1 MTHLVG
7 IDIGGTFT
15 DVVTLDVESG
25 RLHHAKR
32 PSDPQDLV
40 RGIRQAL
47 IDDQVPLDDVA
58 VVRHGTTVV
67 INALLQRVGA
77 RTALVTTKGFRDV
90 LEIGRTNWPEPYN
103 LFWDRDPI
111 LVPRELRFEA
121 DERMGAGGVVVQ
133 ELDRQSVTAAAAAIA
148 EQGVESI
155 AVCLMHSYASP
166 QHEIDVAR
174 ILREELPGVEVSV
187 SHELSQEFR
196 EYERTS
202 TVVMNAYVKPVVDR
216 YLQRLQ
222 DALAADG
229 FTGSLYLM
237 ESSGGVTSVDDA
249 RARPIVLVES
259 GPAAGAIAV
268 AEYARR
274 LGIPKAIAFDM
285 GGTTAKGVLVEDG
298 EPLFTAEYY
307 VPTYERGFPIQVAAV
322 DIVEVGTGGGSI
334 AALDDVGAL
343 SVGPR
348 SAGAVPGPACYGNGG
363 ENPTVTDA
371 NLLLGRLN
379 PDAFL
384 SGELS
389 LDVGAAKDAMANIG
403 TQADEPTEE
412 LAAAVV
418 RLADFSMASAIR
430 KVSLERGR
438 DPRDFV
444 LFAYGGGGGMHAAS
458 LARELA
464 IPTVIVPPMPGVFSA
479 VGMLLADLRHDF
491 GATVML
497 ALDAGSADALEAAFR
512 DVEGQADRW
521 RERAGGGGDDAR
533 RTLRY
538 ADCRYAGQE
547 FTIVVAADVADGD
560 PITVLRERFEAE
572 YERRY
577 GHSFPDL
584 PVEVVNARA
593 VTYVDLQK
601 PDLGALGHEVQ
612 DGETTQRDVYFDG
625 HGFLP
630 TAVHQRAAITPETT
644 IAGPAI
650 VEEYGATTVI
660 NPGDTCRMDINGLLV
675 ISIGSDEAG
684 STHAPDSL
692 VERNSRVVGA

>member
-15 DVVTLDVESG
+15 DVVTLDVERG

-32 PSDPQDLV
+32 PSDPSDLV

-47 IDDQVPLDDVA
+47 VDDEVPLSDVA
-58 VVRHGTTVV
+58 VIRHGTTVV

-77 RTALVTTKGFRDV
+77 RTALVTTRGFRDV

-121 DERMGAGGVVVQ
+121 DERIGAGGVVVRP
-133 ELDRQSVTAAAAAIA
+133 LDRASVEAAARAIA
-148 EQGVESI
+148 AQDVESVG
-155 AVCLMHSYASP
+155 VCLMHSYASP
-166 QHEIDVAR
+166 QHELEVAE
-174 ILREELPGVEVSV
+174 ILREQLPGVHVSV

-196 EYERTS
+196 EYERSS
-202 TVVMNAYVKPVVDR
+202 TVAMNAYVGPVVDR
-216 YLQRLQ
+216 YLRRLEET
-222 DALAADG
+222 LAGDG
-229 FTGSLYLM
+229 FEGSLYLM
-237 ESSGGVTSVDDA
+237 ESSGGVTSVEDA
-249 RARPIVLVES
+249 RVRPIALVES

-268 AEYARR
+268 AEYAKRM
-274 LGIPKAIAFDM
+274 GIPRAIAFDM

-334 AALDDVGAL
+334 AALDEVGAL
-343 SVGPR
+343 SVGPQ

-379 PDAFL
+379 GDAFL

-389 LDVGAAKDAMANIG
+389 LDVAAATAAIGRIG
-403 TQADEPTEE
+403 TGAEPTEE

-458 LARELA
+458 LARELS
-464 IPTVIVPPMPGVFSA
+464 IPTVVVPPMPGVFSA

-497 ALDAGSADALEAAFR
+497 ALAPDSAAALEEAFGDVERQADAWRRRAEEGAA
-512 DVEGQADRW
+512 
-521 RERAGGGGDDAR
+521 AR

-547 FTIVVAADVADGD
+547 FTIVVPADVASGD
-560 PITVLRERFEAE
+560 PTATLRERFEAE

-577 GHSFPDL
+577 GHSFPEL

-601 PDLGALGHEVQ
+601 PDLDVLGHAVEP
-612 DGETTQRDVYFDG
+612 GEPGERRVHFEG

-630 TAVHQRAAITPETT
+630 TAVHQRSAIAPETT

-660 NPGDTCRMDINGLLV
+660 NPGDTCLMDTNGLLV
-675 ISIGSDEAG
+675 ITIGTGEA
-684 STHAPDSL
+684 TA
-692 VERNSRVVGA
+692 